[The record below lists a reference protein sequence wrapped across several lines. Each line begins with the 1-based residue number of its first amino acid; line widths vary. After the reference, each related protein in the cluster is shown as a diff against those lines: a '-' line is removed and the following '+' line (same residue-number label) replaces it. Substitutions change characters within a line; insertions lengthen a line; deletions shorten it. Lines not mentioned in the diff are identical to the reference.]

1 MVKLDIY
8 GGLLGAGKTTLIR
21 QMLASAYAGH
31 KTAVIENEIGKVNLD
46 AELLKDSSIC
56 VREITSGCICCTVKG
71 NFTEAIRRLAEQEH
85 PEYIIVEPSGVASL
99 TDVVSA
105 CTDSGMAVLNR
116 IIMVADARKQRK
128 LLKVIGKFY
137 LKQFCSAQTVYLNF
151 ADQISPEELEE
162 VKSALWKINPGLR
175 MTAVPLD
182 AVGPDTFPEGLA
194 QDMLP
199 RRSGLGKLY
208 GTVRM
213 RSEGGQT
220 FSVWNYEFRHDLRK
234 ETLQRLMELFR
245 RRECEKI
252 WRVKGYLKMADGGVR
267 KIDIAYGDQ
276 FQEEL
281 KSFDGSKT
289 NQLVI
294 IGEEIDLS
302 WLQSQLEALDQG
314 V

>member
-137 LKQFCSAQTVYLNF
+137 LKQFLQR
-151 ADQISPEELEE
+151 ADSLSEFC
-162 VKSALWKINPGLR
+162 
-175 MTAVPLD
+175 
-182 AVGPDTFPEGLA
+182 GPDIPGRTGRSEISAVEDQSGTPYGRR
-194 QDMLP
+194 P
-199 RRSGLGKLY
+199 SGRSRSGHFPGRPGAGYAPQKKRPGKIIRDCPHAL
-208 GTVRM
+208 
-213 RSEGGQT
+213 
-220 FSVWNYEFRHDLRK
+220 
-234 ETLQRLMELFR
+234 R
-245 RRECEKI
+245 RRTDFLC
-252 WRVKGYLKMADGGVR
+252 L
-267 KIDIAYGDQ
+267 
-276 FQEEL
+276 EL
-281 KSFDGSKT
+281 
-289 NQLVI
+289 
-294 IGEEIDLS
+294 
-302 WLQSQLEALDQG
+302 
-314 V
+314 